1 MVKFRNVVW
10 LPLDAQISID
20 ELTKKLRLPSN
31 IIIAQIVLEYL
42 GKDGNLKEAYIATKF
57 CPLCNTFF
65 QNGAEAI
72 KHFKTHKNS
81 EFTLKYLLSKG
92 VEKKK

>member
-10 LPLDAQISID
+10 LPLDVQQVVD
-20 ELTKKLRLPSN
+20 DLTQKLKLPSN
-31 IIIAQIVLEYL
+31 VILAQIILEYL
-42 GKDGNLKEAYIATKF
+42 NKDGNLKEAYIKAKF